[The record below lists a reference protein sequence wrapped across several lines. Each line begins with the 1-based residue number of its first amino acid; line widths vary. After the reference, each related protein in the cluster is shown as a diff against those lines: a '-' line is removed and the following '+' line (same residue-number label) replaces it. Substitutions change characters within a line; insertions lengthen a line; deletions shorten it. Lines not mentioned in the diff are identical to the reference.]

1 MTMQSK
7 LGKTDGG
14 LTMNREEI
22 LEKSRKENDGI
33 DFVAL
38 KASDEGSIKAWLV
51 ALVAYAIMLVIDL
64 ILRFFGI
71 KGVLHL
77 NEAGIVLLLPMA
89 VKYSIEYKRVHIR
102 KHLNICIVAS
112 VCCFIELAL
121 LILSIF
127 HVVE

>member
-1 MTMQSK
+1 M
-7 LGKTDGG
+7 D
-14 LTMNREEI
+14 REEI
-22 LEKSRKENDGI
+22 LERSRKENDGV

-51 ALVAYAIMLVIDL
+51 AMVAYVVMLIIDL

-89 VKYSIEYKRVHIR
+89 VKYAIEYKRVHLK
-102 KHLNICIVAS
+102 KHLKLCLIAS
-112 VCCFIELAL
+112 VLCFIEFVL